1 MRTTYDNR
9 HFTQLLRQ
17 NNYILDRQS
26 GSHKIYS
33 NGRSTISV
41 PKKLNK
47 MIALRLIKENGL
59 EVVK

>member
-9 HFTQLLRQ
+9 HFIKLLRQ
-17 NNYILDRQS
+17 NNYTLDRQS

-47 MIALRLIKENGL
+47 MIALRLIKENRL
-59 EVVK
+59 EVS

>member
-9 HFTQLLRQ
+9 QFTKLLRQ
-17 NNYILDRQS
+17 NNYILDRQN

-47 MIALRLIKENGL
+47 MIALRLIKENRL
-59 EVVK
+59 EVS

>member
-9 HFTQLLRQ
+9 HFIKLLMQ
-17 NNYILDRQS
+17 NDYRLDRQS
-26 GSHKIYS
+26 GSHKIYT
-33 NGRSTISV
+33 NGNTTISV

-59 EVVK
+59 VVS